1 MNCKEFEDL
10 SGAYVLDAVTP
21 IERQAAEEHLATCDG
36 CAKLVRELSN
46 VAELLPLAAPQIDP
60 PEQLKRRVMSAIA
73 QESERSFQPVSLA
86 SRRRQPRW
94 GMRLLA
100 VAAVLAT
107 VLLGGMA
114 VWNVDLQGQVAM
126 LQRQVA
132 TVTSANSMSYTV
144 KGTQY
149 APGASGQLV
158 YIPQQ
163 HLTVLIVRS
172 LPQLRGVQVYQG
184 WLLQLKNGKPIGVT
198 SLGLLNFE
206 NGVAT
211 LSYAGDLS
219 GYNAAAVSLES
230 GPKATLNAPKGNV
243 FAQVLLQ
250 QPGYPQGM
258 SLLSMQGRDIPLRVS
273 WYLSSLLAC

>member
-73 QESERSFQPVSLA
+73 QESERSFQPVNLA

-94 GMRLLA
+94 GTRLLA

-114 VWNVDLQGQVAM
+114 VWNVGLQGQVAT

-163 HLTVLIVRS
+163 HLTVLIVRG

-206 NGVAT
+206 NCVAT
-211 LSYAGDLS
+211 LSFKGDLS

-250 QPGYPQGM
+250 H
-258 SLLSMQGRDIPLRVS
+258 
-273 WYLSSLLAC
+273 AA